1 MQEIKTQAI
10 TIGYTNYREYDRV
23 LTLFSPEHGLIT
35 ATAHAVRRGKSEIR
49 ACADMFFYGE
59 FILKSNAKGYLSV
72 KSIDLIDVFYDL
84 RLDINRLSCA
94 TYMCNFVKETAL
106 SDYEQSDYFLILLRG
121 LMALS
126 YDKADYRVVK
136 LKFEIS
142 AMEYL
147 GYGAE
152 FEVCAECGKELVKRA
167 WFVDGAG
174 GAVCLVCNLN
184 HYGVE
189 VSARGLATLR
199 QIKSMPIE
207 SIGIIKISQEVYS
220 EISTCLKKYMYWHI
234 EKSFKSAA
242 FLEKNCNFIDT
253 VK

>member
-23 LTLFSPEHGLIT
+23 LTLFSPEHGLMT

-59 FILKSNAKGYLSV
+59 FVLKKNAKGYLSV
-72 KSIDLIDVFYDL
+72 KSIDMTDVFYDL

-94 TYMCNFVKETAL
+94 TYMCDFVKETAL
-106 SDYEQSDYFLILLRG
+106 SDYEQSDYFVLLLRCI
-121 LMALS
+121 MALC

-142 AMEYL
+142 AMETL

-152 FEVCAECGKELVKRA
+152 FDECAECGKEFDKRA

-174 GAVCLVCNLN
+174 GAVCAMCNIN
-184 HYGVE
+184 RYGIE
-189 VSARGLATLR
+189 VSPRGLATLR
-199 QIKSMPIE
+199 QIKKMPAD
-207 SIGIIKISQEVYS
+207 SLGIIKISDEVFM
-220 EISTCLKKYMYWHI
+220 ELTKCLKRYMYWHI
-234 EKSFKSAA
+234 EKTFKSAK
-242 FLEKNCNFIDT
+242 FLEKSYNFL
-253 VK
+253 